1 MTFASILSGRVL
13 RGAAGILTCVAVWE
27 IFARSGIFPRSLTP
41 SITTIATA
49 AYYLVINGKIFIH
62 IIFTLMRV
70 IIGLAVACAIAIPL
84 GLAMGRSKTAATI
97 FEPALSV
104 LMPIP
109 SLAWVPFFILFL
121 GLGNIT
127 TILVVVYAAL
137 FPMTYNVWRGV
148 QSVNPVWLRAG
159 LSMGSNS
166 RTMFWRIIFPASLP
180 FIITGLRTAYGR
192 AWMAVI
198 GGELLAG
205 TDWGLGRL
213 IFEAKEWLSTGLMM
227 SAIAIIGLI
236 ALISERLIFEA
247 IDRRTVVRWGMV
259 RSGE

>member
-1 MTFASILSGRVL
+1 MRLANIFSGRVL
-13 RGAAGILTCVAVWE
+13 RGAAGILTCVGLWE
-27 IFARSGIFPRSLTP
+27 IFARSDIFPRSLTP

-49 AYYLVINGKIFIH
+49 AYYLVINGEIFIH
-62 IIFTLMRV
+62 IAFTLMRV
-70 IIGLAVACAIAIPL
+70 VIGLALACAIAIPL
-84 GLAMGRSKTAATI
+84 GLAMGRSKTVATI
-97 FEPALSV
+97 VEPALSV

-109 SLAWVPFFILFL
+109 SLAWVPLFILFL

-137 FPMTYNVWRGV
+137 FPMIYNVWRGV
-148 QSVNPVWLRAG
+148 QSINPVWLQAG

-166 RTMFWRIIFPASLP
+166 RTMFWRIIFPGSLP

-213 IFEAKEWLSTGLMM
+213 IFEAKEWLSTGVML

-236 ALISERLIFEA
+236 ALISERVIFEA
-247 IDRRTVVRWGMV
+247 IDRRTVMRWGMV
-259 RSGE
+259 RSGD

>member
-1 MTFASILSGRVL
+1 MTVRDIFSGRAR
-13 RGAAGILTCVAVWE
+13 RGAAGILMCVALWE
-27 IFARSGIFPRSLTP
+27 IFARSGIFPPSLTP
-41 SITTIATA
+41 SITIIASA
-49 AYYLVINGKIFIH
+49 AYYLVIDGDLFIH
-62 IIFTLMRV
+62 IVFTIIRV
-70 IIGLAVACAIAIPL
+70 IIGLAIACGIAIPL
-84 GLAMGRSKTAATI
+84 GMAMGRSKTVATI

-109 SLAWVPFFILFL
+109 SLAWVPLFILFL

-127 TILVVVYAAL
+127 TILVVVYAAF
-137 FPMTYNVWRGV
+137 FPMVYNVWRGV

-159 LSMGSNS
+159 LSMGSDAHM
-166 RTMFWRIIFPASLP
+166 MFWRIVFPASLP

-213 IFEAKEWLSTGLMM
+213 IFEAKEWLSTGVML
-227 SAIAIIGLI
+227 SAIATIGII
-236 ALISERLIFEA
+236 ALVSERAIFEA
-247 IDRRTVVRWGMV
+247 IDRRTVIRWGMV
-259 RSGE
+259 RSGD

>member
-1 MTFASILSGRVL
+1 MLATLFSGRVL
-13 RGAAGILTCVAVWE
+13 RGAAGILTCIVIWE
-27 IFARSGIFPRSLTP
+27 IFARSDIFPRSLTP

-49 AYYLVINGKIFIH
+49 AYYLVINGVIFIH
-62 IIFTLMRV
+62 IAFTMMRV
-70 IIGLAVACAIAIPL
+70 VVGLALACVIAIPL
-84 GLAMGRSKTAATI
+84 GLAMGRSKTVATI
-97 FEPALSV
+97 FEAPLSV

-109 SLAWVPFFILFL
+109 SLAWVPMFILFL

-137 FPMTYNVWRGV
+137 FPMIYNVWRGV
-148 QSVNPVWLRAG
+148 QSINPIWLRAG
-159 LSMGSNS
+159 MSMGSS
-166 RTMFWRIIFPASLP
+166 RRDMFWRIIFPGSLP

-213 IFEAKEWLSTGLMM
+213 IFEAKEWLSTGTML
-227 SAIAIIGLI
+227 SAIAIIGII
-236 ALISERLIFEA
+236 ALISERVIFEA
-247 IDRRTVVRWGMV
+247 LDRRTVVRWGMV